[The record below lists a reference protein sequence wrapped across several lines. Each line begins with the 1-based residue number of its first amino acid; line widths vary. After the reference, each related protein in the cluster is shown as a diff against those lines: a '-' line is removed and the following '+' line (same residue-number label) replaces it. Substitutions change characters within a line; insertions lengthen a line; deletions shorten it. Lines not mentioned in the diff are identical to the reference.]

1 MPPIEYRTEGK
12 IAIWT
17 INRPEA
23 LNALSPQAI
32 SEWTSSL
39 IEFRDNK
46 SLWVGIVTGAG
57 EKAFCTGLD
66 LKSGG
71 GGPPPGGA
79 RPGMPPGGPPPGMPP
94 GGGPPPGGPRP
105 GMPPGG
111 PPPGMPPGG
120 GPPPGGPRPGM
131 PPGGPPAPQ
140 ATLVRGLELW
150 KPIIAAVNGYAFGGG
165 FEIALACDIRI
176 ASDNARFGLTEVTLG
191 LIPGWGGSQRLPRM
205 IPFGK
210 AAELLLMG
218 KRIDA
223 NEALALNIVSKVV
236 PQKDLMST
244 AIEWANQI
252 CQCAPLAVQAAK
264 EAMMRGIN
272 MTLADGLALE
282 SELGRKVTSSK
293 DFAEGRKAF
302 AEKRTPNYIG
312 E

>member
-1 MPPIEYRTEGK
+1 MPIEYRKEGK
-12 IAIWT
+12 VAIFT
-17 INRPEA
+17 INRPDV
-23 LNALSPQAI
+23 LNALSPQALA
-32 SEWTSSL
+32 EWTNAL
-39 IEFRDNK
+39 IDFRNNK
-46 SLWVGIVTGAG
+46 DLWVGIVTGAG

-66 LKSGG
+66 LKSA
-71 GGPPPGGA
+71 GGP
-79 RPGMPPGGPPPGMPP
+79 PPGGPPPGSGQGGTPP
-94 GGGPPPGGPRP
+94 SS
-105 GMPPGG
+105 
-111 PPPGMPPGG
+111 
-120 GPPPGGPRPGM
+120 
-131 PPGGPPAPQ
+131 PASPQ
-140 ATLVRGLELW
+140 ATLVRGLEIW

-176 ASDNARFGLTEVTLG
+176 ASENARFGLTEVTLG

-223 NEALALNIVSKVV
+223 QEALTLNLVSKVV
-236 PQKDLMST
+236 PFKDLMPT
-244 AIEWANQI
+244 AMEWANQI

-264 EAMMRGIN
+264 EALMRGIDMN
-272 MTLADGLALE
+272 LADGLKLE

-302 AEKRTPNYIG
+302 IEKRKPNYIC

>member
-17 INRPEA
+17 INRPEV

-32 SEWTSSL
+32 AEWTSSL

-46 SLWVGIVTGAG
+46 NLWVGIVTGAG

-66 LKSGG
+66 LRAPAG
-71 GGPPPGGA
+71 
-79 RPGMPPGGPPPGMPP
+79 PP
-94 GGGPPPGGPRP
+94 GGGPPPGAG
-105 GMPPGG
+105 
-111 PPPGMPPGG
+111 
-120 GPPPGGPRPGM
+120 PGGPR
-131 PPGGPPAPQ
+131 PGGPPAPQ
-140 ATLVRGLELW
+140 ATLVRGLEIW
-150 KPIIAAVNGYAFGGG
+150 KPLIAAVNGYAFGGG

-176 ASDNARFGLTEVTLG
+176 AADNARFGLTEVTLG

-223 NEALALNIVSKVV
+223 NEALSLNLVSKVV
-236 PQKDLMST
+236 PQKDLMPT

-264 EAMMRGIN
+264 ESMMRGIN
-272 MTLADGLALE
+272 MTLADGLALKL
-282 SELGRKVTSSK
+282 SSDGR
-293 DFAEGRKAF
+293 
-302 AEKRTPNYIG
+302 
-312 E
+312 